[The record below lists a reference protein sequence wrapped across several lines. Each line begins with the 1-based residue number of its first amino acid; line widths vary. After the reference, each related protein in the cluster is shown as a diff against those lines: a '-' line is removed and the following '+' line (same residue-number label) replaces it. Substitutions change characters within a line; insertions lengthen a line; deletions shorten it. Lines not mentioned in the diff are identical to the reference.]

1 MFGLVGPGTEF
12 LPYKLPA
19 FSALYFTSQT
29 KIILKQPLNSTFQ
42 QNHSPLTLA
51 RLSQTRPTTSIMQS
65 SAVLLEMQEKERVT
79 KMFY

>member
-1 MFGLVGPGTEF
+1 MDKIAEIDSLLVHF
-12 LPYKLPA
+12 M
-19 FSALYFTSQT
+19 LYFTSQT
-29 KIILKQPLNSTFQ
+29 QIILKQPLNSSTFQ

-51 RLSQTRPTTSIMQS
+51 RLSQTRPTTFIMQS